1 MKRTNRLWWLGG
13 IVIAAIAILTLI
25 AAPNTSYIN
34 NGSTYNRAPD
44 GYGAWYA
51 YMQKQG
57 VKIERWQKPFEEIKA
72 KSPVTLLRVNSQITP
87 SELDSDEEKWVKQG
101 NTLVILGVKGAITKA
116 EFSTLQSSSVG
127 DIKIETSKRSQK
139 KESLLELGD
148 IFGAVVWSE
157 KVGKGQAI
165 FATTPYLAANAYQ
178 DYNSNFKYLAQL
190 VSKHPQIFVDEYS
203 HGYRD
208 KSITENAG
216 DRNWLEYLAKTP
228 LSPLLLQA
236 GVLLLVL
243 IWAQN
248 RRFGA
253 PVSIETPVIDNN
265 LAYIQALAGVLE
277 KAESSEFILNI
288 VGKEEQLQLQKA
300 LGLGKIPLEH
310 QALVDNWVQQTKH
323 SSTQL
328 QQLLRHSSQPSRL
341 SDKQLLDWLDKW
353 QKIRDR
359 TSS

>member
-1 MKRTNRLWWLGG
+1 MKRTNRLWLLGG
-13 IVIAAIAILTLI
+13 IAIAAIAILTLI
-25 AAPNTSYIN
+25 AAPSTSYIN

-72 KSPVTLLRVNSQITP
+72 NSVTLLRVNSQITP
-87 SELDSDEEKWVKQG
+87 SELDTDEKKWIEKG
-101 NTLVILGVKGAITKA
+101 NTLVILGVEGDITQA

-127 DIKIETSKRSQK
+127 DIKIETRKRYLK
-139 KESLLELGD
+139 KSSLELGD

-178 DYNSNFKYLAQL
+178 DYNSNFQYLAQL
-190 VSKHPQIFVDEYS
+190 VSKNPQIFVDEYS

-208 KSITENAG
+208 KSITESQG

-228 LSPLLLQA
+228 LLPLLLQA

-253 PVSIETPVIDNN
+253 PASLETPVIDNN
-265 LAYIQALAGVLE
+265 IAYIQALAGVLE
-277 KAESSEFILNI
+277 KAESSEFILNV

-310 QALVDNWVQQTKH
+310 QTLVDNWVQQTKH

>member
-1 MKRTNRLWWLGG
+1 MKRTNLLWWLGG
-13 IVIAAIAILTLI
+13 IVIAVVALLTLI
-25 AAPNTSYIN
+25 AAPSTSYIN
-34 NGSTYNRAPD
+34 SGSTYNRAPD

-72 KSPVTLLRVNSQITP
+72 NSITLLRVNSQITP
-87 SELDSDEEKWVKQG
+87 SELDTDEKKWIEKG
-101 NTLVILGVKGAITKA
+101 NTLVILGVKGTVTEA

-127 DIKIETSKRSQK
+127 DIKIETRKRYLK
-139 KESLLELGD
+139 KSLLELGD
-148 IFGAVVWSE
+148 NFGAVVWSE

-178 DYNSNFKYLAQL
+178 DYNSNFQFLAQL
-190 VSKHPQIFVDEYS
+190 VSKNPQIFVDEYS

-208 KSITENAG
+208 KTDTESQG

-228 LSPLLLQA
+228 LLPLLLQA

-253 PVSIETPVIDNN
+253 PASLETPVIDNN

-277 KAESSEFILNI
+277 KAESSEFILNV

-310 QALVDNWVQQTKH
+310 QALVDNWVQQTKN

-328 QQLLRHSSQPSRL
+328 QQLLRHQSQPSRL

>member
-13 IVIAAIAILTLI
+13 IAIAAIAILTLI

-57 VKIERWQKPFEEIKA
+57 VEIERWQKPFEEIKA

-87 SELDSDEEKWVKQG
+87 SELDFEEEKWVKQG
-101 NTLVILGVKGAITKA
+101 NTLVILGVKGDITKA

-139 KESLLELGD
+139 KESSLELGD

-178 DYNSNFKYLAQL
+178 DYNSNFQYLAQL

-228 LSPLLLQA
+228 LSPLLLQV

-248 RRFGA
+248 RHFGA
-253 PVSIETPVIDNN
+253 PASIETPVIDNN

-277 KAESSEFILNI
+277 KAEFSEFILNV